1 MSAPVAELPR
11 DVSSTSGNSPRP
23 FPVVLVAVGL
33 VVVTLA
39 VFGRMVVNRHGYVM
53 FDDHAYVFENDFVSA
68 GLTWDG
74 LRHAFT
80 DVVAANWHPITI
92 VSHMIDVQIFGVK
105 GVWGHHLTTLL
116 FHSANTVLLFLTFRR
131 MTGADWPSALVAALF
146 AWHPLHVESVA
157 WISERKDVL
166 STFFWLLTMW
176 AYVGYV
182 EKPSLGRYLLAMVW
196 LTLGLLSKPMVVTLP
211 FVLLL
216 LDFWPLGR
224 ISFSHLSWR
233 ERSRR
238 AGRLVAEKIP
248 MFIVVAIFCVVTVWA
263 QKAQNA
269 VVPMEVVSSEVRVI
283 NVLMSYNQYVQKT
296 IWPYP
301 LAVPYVLSARIM
313 NWELAAL
320 SAIGLFLVTGLI
332 LWASRQRPY
341 LIVGWLWYLGTLVP
355 VVGFVQVGYQS
366 MADRYSYIPL
376 IGLFTMLAY
385 YLPEL
390 AAWSDLVRRRMVAT
404 CVVILAVLAVLSF
417 RQVGLWRDTI
427 TLFSHTQ
434 RHTERNHVAH
444 TGLGTGFA
452 EVNRIEDALEQFD
465 IAIEIAPMN
474 AGAHFNRGHAL
485 SLLNRPEEAAQEFLL
500 AKALGYF
507 EHTCMFNIAVTH
519 MQREDYELAIELAK
533 RANAIKPIKST
544 AKMLAMCEEKR
555 GNDAE
560 AAKWYEQ
567 AILVYPNEFLLRC
580 RLIFIYAASPD
591 DAARDGERAKLL
603 ADGLVQWFV
612 AMRQPPNPVVLSA
625 QAAAFAECGQFPE
638 AEHLARRALTIAE
651 GMVSVGRKEAL
662 PLVRKIER
670 QIEGYRDER
679 PYRKT
684 PGELEATSETVEG
697 QAPLGVKD

>member
-224 ISFSHLSWR
+224 I
-233 ERSRR
+233 
-238 AGRLVAEKIP
+238 
-248 MFIVVAIFCVVTVWA
+248 
-263 QKAQNA
+263 
-269 VVPMEVVSSEVRVI
+269 
-283 NVLMSYNQYVQKT
+283 
-296 IWPYP
+296 
-301 LAVPYVLSARIM
+301 
-313 NWELAAL
+313 
-320 SAIGLFLVTGLI
+320 
-332 LWASRQRPY
+332 
-341 LIVGWLWYLGTLVP
+341 
-355 VVGFVQVGYQS
+355 
-366 MADRYSYIPL
+366 
-376 IGLFTMLAY
+376 
-385 YLPEL
+385 
-390 AAWSDLVRRRMVAT
+390 
-404 CVVILAVLAVLSF
+404 
-417 RQVGLWRDTI
+417 
-427 TLFSHTQ
+427 
-434 RHTERNHVAH
+434 
-444 TGLGTGFA
+444 
-452 EVNRIEDALEQFD
+452 
-465 IAIEIAPMN
+465 
-474 AGAHFNRGHAL
+474 
-485 SLLNRPEEAAQEFLL
+485 
-500 AKALGYF
+500 
-507 EHTCMFNIAVTH
+507 
-519 MQREDYELAIELAK
+519 
-533 RANAIKPIKST
+533 
-544 AKMLAMCEEKR
+544 
-555 GNDAE
+555 
-560 AAKWYEQ
+560 
-567 AILVYPNEFLLRC
+567 
-580 RLIFIYAASPD
+580 
-591 DAARDGERAKLL
+591 
-603 ADGLVQWFV
+603 
-612 AMRQPPNPVVLSA
+612 
-625 QAAAFAECGQFPE
+625 
-638 AEHLARRALTIAE
+638 
-651 GMVSVGRKEAL
+651 
-662 PLVRKIER
+662 
-670 QIEGYRDER
+670 
-679 PYRKT
+679 
-684 PGELEATSETVEG
+684 
-697 QAPLGVKD
+697 